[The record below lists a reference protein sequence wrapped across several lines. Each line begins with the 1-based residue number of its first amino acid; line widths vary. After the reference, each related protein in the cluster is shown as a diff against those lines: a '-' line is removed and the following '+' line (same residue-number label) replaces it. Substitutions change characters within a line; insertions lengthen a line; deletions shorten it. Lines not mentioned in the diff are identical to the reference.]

1 MSNHEL
7 TSIVSGAVGEFYK
20 SRLDKVKNIKLNKI
34 LGRKNPYLYQTYGI
48 NNPSEF
54 IKKILLDF
62 ITSSD
67 ETVFGDQVFEKIAK
81 FFPC

>member
-1 MSNHEL
+1 MGIILYVFQSFL
-7 TSIVSGAVGEFYK
+7 GL
-20 SRLDKVKNIKLNKI
+20 RKI

-67 ETVFGDQVFEKIAK
+67 ETVFGYQVFEKIAK
-81 FFPC
+81 ALLTLSDYTP

>member
-7 TSIVSGAVGEFYK
+7 TSIVSKAIDGFYK
-20 SRLDKVKNIKLNKI
+20 SRLNKIKNIKLNEI

-62 ITSSD
+62 
-67 ETVFGDQVFEKIAK
+67 
-81 FFPC
+81 PY